1 MYDVVRIR
9 ALPLVGK
16 PLTFTLLELF
26 TCECTQLCPLLDFCV
41 LTKCTVVGAALGPTL
56 TVSMPA
62 VGPGVSQVLFSRG
75 LQHRATEVRRM
86 TTATRIPNFSDQT
99 SPGHTV

>member
-1 MYDVVRIR
+1 MNVLSCV
-9 ALPLVGK
+9 P
-16 PLTFTLLELF
+16 FWM
-26 TCECTQLCPLLDFCV
+26 FCV

-75 LQHRATEVRRM
+75 LQHRATEVRY
-86 TTATRIPNFSDQT
+86 PCCSSH